1 MFFLVFAFSGP
12 PAFSCGLGLS
22 RFLPPLWVF
31 CRSRFWLGSFAAA
44 LLHFRLSPSAETRRA
59 NTALPDKKSG
69 HTRERHPSLQ
79 TSELRWSGV
88 PGLPTSRPPTT
99 HSVVVCFELWPLV
112 CFPPARASLGTPA
125 CGTSAPASPLFVD
138 TWSSGRT
145 PPRTVSTVG
154 YSTVPPRRR
163 ATLTHTFLFRP
174 CFLGLETCGLGS
186 CPTVTTP
193 PSPRVPTC
201 SSRDTWRLF
210 LPAGFPF
217 TCGPRKTPRC
227 PPSFLTG
234 FGRPPPPLQRDGTP
248 TTTRCPFLSLPT
260 SACSSCSVPSLRSCL
275 PTVSFPYWLC
285 VSPPGATRTYFFTE
299 GA

>member
-1 MFFLVFAFSGP
+1 M
-12 PAFSCGLGLS
+12 
-22 RFLPPLWVF
+22 
-31 CRSRFWLGSFAAA
+31 
-44 LLHFRLSPSAETRRA
+44 
-59 NTALPDKKSG
+59 
-69 HTRERHPSLQ
+69 
-79 TSELRWSGV
+79 
-88 PGLPTSRPPTT
+88 
-99 HSVVVCFELWPLV
+99 V
-112 CFPPARASLGTPA
+112 CFPPARALLGTPA
-125 CGTSAPASPLFVD
+125 CGTPAPASPLFVD

-163 ATLTHTFLFRP
+163 ATHNQTSLFRP
-174 CFLGLETCGLGS
+174 CFLSLVTCGLGS

-193 PSPRVPTC
+193 PSLRVPTC

-227 PPSFLTG
+227 PPSFLAG
-234 FGRPPPPLQRDGTP
+234 LGRPPPPLQRDGTP

-260 SACSSCSVPSLRSCL
+260 SARFSCSVPSLRSCL

-285 VSPPGATRTYFFTE
+285 VSPPGATRTYFFYGGSVTCLVHST
-299 GA
+299 GAQTSWTTCLFLLDPVRLLPVRARVTVRSPLRAQRSTTVPPP

>member
-1 MFFLVFAFSGP
+1 MFSAGAGFTGNT
-12 PAFSCGLGLS
+12 GLRNLRPG
-22 RFLPPLWVF
+22 FPPLCGHLVLGKNPSSHCFDGWLLD
-31 CRSRFWLGSFAAA
+31 RSA
-44 LLHFRLSPSAETRRA
+44 
-59 NTALPDKKSG
+59 
-69 HTRERHPSLQ
+69 
-79 TSELRWSGV
+79 
-88 PGLPTSRPPTT
+88 
-99 HSVVVCFELWPLV
+99 
-112 CFPPARASLGTPA
+112 
-125 CGTSAPASPLFVD
+125 APAGHSHPHL
-138 TWSSGRT
+138 
-145 PPRTVSTVG
+145 
-154 YSTVPPRRR
+154 
-163 ATLTHTFLFRP
+163 LFRP
-174 CFLGLETCGLGS
+174 CVLGLETCGLGS

-193 PSPRVPTC
+193 PSLRVPTC

-217 TCGPRKTPRC
+217 TCGPRLTPRC

-260 SACSSCSVPSLRSCL
+260 SARFSCSVPSLRSCL